1 MEHNPSSTPNNNYD
15 GINPLDGS
23 PQHPNKYELIEKRQE
38 QIGEA
43 INSIFRTQ
51 KADILKR
58 PAVGVVTL
66 VRRELQR
73 AGGVV
78 LNKEQEENAF
88 AAEYNTDAIITE
100 LCKVVG
106 FEDRNDYKG
115 LKDAID
121 AYLK

>member
-1 MEHNPSSTPNNNYD
+1 MEHTPSHTSNNNYD

-23 PQHPNKYELIEKRQE
+23 PQHPNKYELMEKREE
-38 QIGEA
+38 QINEA
-43 INSIFRTQ
+43 INSIFKNQ

-58 PAVGVVTL
+58 PTVGIVTL

-78 LNKEQEENAF
+78 LNNEQEENAF
-88 AAEYNTDAIITE
+88 AAEYHTDAIVNE

-106 FEDRNDYKG
+106 FKDKNNYEG

>member
-38 QIGEA
+38 QICQA
-43 INSIFRTQ
+43 VNSIFKSQ
-51 KADILKR
+51 KADILNR
-58 PAVGVVTL
+58 PVVGVVTL

-78 LNKEQEENAF
+78 LNNEQEENAF
-88 AAEYNTDAIITE
+88 AAEYNTDAIVAE
-100 LCKVVG
+100 LCKTVG
-106 FEDRNDYKG
+106 FEDRNDYQG

-121 AYLK
+121 AHLK

>member
-51 KADILKR
+51 KLDILKR
-58 PAVGVVTL
+58 PTVGVVTL

-73 AGGVV
+73 VGGVV
-78 LNKEQEENAF
+78 LNNEQEENAF
-88 AAEYNTDAIITE
+88 AAEYNTEAILTE
-100 LCKVVG
+100 LSKVVG
-106 FEDRNDYKG
+106 FEDRNDYQG

-121 AYLK
+121 AHLK